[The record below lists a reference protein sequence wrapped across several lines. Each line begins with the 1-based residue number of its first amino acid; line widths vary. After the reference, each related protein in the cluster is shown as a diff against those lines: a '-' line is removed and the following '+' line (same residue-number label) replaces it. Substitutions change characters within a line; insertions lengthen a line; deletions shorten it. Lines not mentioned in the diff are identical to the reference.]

1 MAIKLLIVDDSAFMR
16 KIISDMLRDINEITI
31 VGTARNGKDAL
42 ELIPQLR
49 PDVVSLDVEMPILNG
64 LKTLE
69 IIKEK
74 YDIPVIML
82 SSNTNSEVT
91 IEALEKGAF
100 DFIEKPKNLNE
111 NLEDLRNDL
120 ASKILASVL
129 KKKQGKE
136 INVFQEYS
144 KKKISKNKSNILIK
158 AIAIGASTG
167 GPKALVSLVRALPED
182 MGVPIFIVQH
192 MPAGFTTSLAARMD
206 MESKLKVVE
215 SKDGMDIEKNIVY
228 LAPGDFHMTIE
239 NKKIRLDKRER
250 INGVRPSVDYLFES
264 AAESYKEN
272 LLGIILT
279 GMGKD
284 GSTGMKRIKD
294 LNGYTIAQDK
304 ESSTIFGMPQSAIK
318 LGVVDEI
325 LSLDEIPN
333 RIIELLR

>member
-136 INVFQEYS
+136 INVFQEYN

-167 GPKALVSLVRALPED
+167 GPKALVSLVRALPGD

-206 MESKLKVVE
+206 MESKLKVIE

-250 INGVRPSVDYLFES
+250 LNGVRPSVDYLFES

>member
-167 GPKALVSLVRALPED
+167 GPKALVSLVRALPGD

>member
-1 MAIKLLIVDDSAFMR
+1 MKLLVVDDSAFMR

-100 DFIEKPKNLNE
+100 DFIEKPKNINE

-136 INVFQEYS
+136 INVFQKYNQNR
-144 KKKISKNKSNILIK
+144 ISKNKSNILIK

-167 GPKALVSLVRALPED
+167 GPKALVSLVRELPGD

-250 INGVRPSVDYLFES
+250 LNGVRPSVDYLFAS
-264 AAESYKEN
+264 AAEIYKEN